1 MGCGEWEGFV
11 QEDSRGAARDG
22 VAVGSEAGGH
32 GGCESEEYRHQ
43 FFHLTAAVRGVQLLN
58 VPIPLVIPMFDEDYW
73 HDARAFDLSRGLHL
87 SLSPE
92 RKLFCFSF
100 LDLRFLV
107 KGSSQ

>member
-43 FFHLTAAVRGVQLLN
+43 FFHLTAAVRGVQLLKIIGMMIGHSIFRVVCITLYLLREN
-58 VPIPLVIPMFDEDYW
+58 CS
-73 HDARAFDLSRGLHL
+73 AFH
-87 SLSPE
+87 
-92 RKLFCFSF
+92 F
-100 LDLRFLV
+100 LDLRLLV